1 MEALY
6 DFIRHLAQQWVQN
19 GILPES
25 FKYGFVVNAML
36 CALLIGPSLGA
47 IGTMVVVKRMAFF
60 SSAIGHAALTGIAI
74 GIFFGEPVSSPYV
87 SLFAFALLFAIYLNF
102 SRNKSGMAH
111 DTLIG
116 VFLAASI
123 AVGSTLMLTV
133 TRKINIH
140 ILDSFLFGSILSAGN
155 GDITLLLVITIC
167 TVVVGALYFNR
178 LMLTGLNPTLA
189 AVRGVSVTAVNY
201 MFVILIAL
209 ITVSSVKI
217 VGAILVE
224 ALLIIPAAAA
234 RNISSSLKS
243 FVLYSVIFASFS
255 ALAGIIVPVEMNLSV
270 PSGGAIIIIATMIF
284 IVTLVI
290 KIIRTRH

>member
-1 MEALY
+1 MDALY
-6 DFIRHLAQQWVQN
+6 DFIRHLAQQWVQI

-155 GDITLLLVITIC
+155 GDITLLLIITIC

-243 FVLYSVIFASFS
+243 FVLYSVIFSSFI
-255 ALAGIIVPVEMNLSV
+255 ALTGIIIPVEMHLPV
-270 PSGGAIIIIATMIF
+270 PSGVDIVLIAT
-284 IVTLVI
+284 
-290 KIIRTRH
+290 

>member
-1 MEALY
+1 M
-6 DFIRHLAQQWVQN
+6 QQWVQS

-87 SLFAFALLFAIYLNF
+87 SLFSFALLFAIYLNF
-102 SRNKSGMAH
+102 SRNRSGMAH

-167 TVVVGALYFNR
+167 TVVIGALYFNR
-178 LMLTGLNPTLA
+178 LMLTGLDPTLA

-243 FVLYSVIFASFS
+243 FMFYSVIFATFS
-255 ALAGIIVPVEMNLSV
+255 AITGIIVPIEMNLSV

-284 IVTLVI
+284 IVTLII

>member
-1 MEALY
+1 MENLY
-6 DFIRHLAQQWVQN
+6 DFIRHLAQQLVQN
-19 GILPES
+19 GFLPES
-25 FKYGFVVNAML
+25 FKYGFVVNAL
-36 CALLIGPSLGA
+36 ICAILLGPSLGA

-60 SSAIGHAALTGIAI
+60 SNAIGHAALTGIAI

-87 SLFAFALLFAIYLNF
+87 SLFSFALLFAIFLNF
-102 SRNKSGMAH
+102 SRNRSGMSH

-123 AVGSTLMLTV
+123 AIGSALMLVV
-133 TRKINIH
+133 TRDINIH

-155 GDITLLLVITIC
+155 GDITLLLVITIF
-167 TVVVGALYFNR
+167 TVILGALFFNK
-178 LMLTGLNPTLA
+178 LMLTGLNPILA
-189 AVRGVSVTAVNY
+189 SVRGVSVVALDY

-209 ITVSSVKI
+209 LTVSSVKI

-243 FVLYSVIFASFS
+243 FIIYSIIFSTFS
-255 ALAGIIVPVEMNLSV
+255 ATVGIILPVELNLSV
-270 PSGGAIIIIATMIF
+270 PSGGAIIIIATIIF
-284 IVTLVI
+284 IITL
-290 KIIRTRH
+290 IIRIFTSRQ

>member
-1 MEALY
+1 MEAVY
-6 DFIRHLAQQWVQN
+6 DWIRHIAQQWVQS

-25 FKYGFVVNAML
+25 FKYGFVVNALL

-60 SSAIGHAALTGIAI
+60 SNAIGYAALTGVAI
-74 GIFFGEPVSSPYV
+74 GIFFGEPVSSPYI
-87 SLFAFALLFAIYLNF
+87 SLFAFALLFAIFLNF
-102 SRNKSGMAH
+102 SRNKSGMSH

-123 AVGSTLMLTV
+123 AVGSTLMLIV

-140 ILDSFLFGSILSAGN
+140 ILDGFLFGSILTAEN
-155 GDITLLLVITIC
+155 GDITLLLIITTLTIII
-167 TVVVGALYFNR
+167 GAHYFNR

-217 VGAILVE
+217 VGATLVE

-243 FVLYSVIFASFS
+243 FVIYSVIFSTFS
-255 ALAGIIVPVEMNLSV
+255 AITGIILPVEMNLSV
-270 PSGGAIIIIATMIF
+270 PSGGAIIIIATIIFVITLLIRMI
-284 IVTLVI
+284 
-290 KIIRTRH
+290 KSHH